1 MIIRDRQLEVIVRVN
16 RASSFFLAAII
27 SIGFST
33 AAWADKPAA
42 DATTQAAPT
51 DDALNK
57 QKTIE
62 GRIQDVAVTLE
73 TGIKDLSKSL
83 HHMKRSAFDIFVE
96 VQRSNMVVVGEP
108 DVIGPIVIPAMP
120 NPSGMISMGGFQ
132 PPRKKFLDYFMSQ
145 IDDLMKMTQTEVTAL
160 VLPDDANDEA
170 KAEMKTLSDT
180 LATLPKDIDA
190 LKEVTQGPD
199 YDNMAIARAAQQL
212 QNDVVIMEKASK
224 KLNSEAK
231 KEESRAKKGVRDAD
245 NALKKEQKGE

>member
-1 MIIRDRQLEVIVRVN
+1 MRVDRANSLFI
-16 RASSFFLAAII
+16 AAVLVFSI
-27 SIGFST
+27 SGS
-33 AAWADKPAA
+33 AYADESAA
-42 DATTQAAPT
+42 DSTTSADSSATDA
-51 DDALNK
+51 ALNK

-73 TGIKDLSKSL
+73 TGIKDLTKSL

-108 DVIGPIVIPAMP
+108 DVIGPIIIPAMP
-120 NPSGMISMGGFQ
+120 NPSGMISTGGFQ

-160 VLPDDANDEA
+160 VLPDDANDQA
-170 KAEMKTLSDT
+170 KTEMKTLSDT
-180 LATLPKDIDA
+180 LALLPQDIEA

-212 QNDVVIMEKASK
+212 QDHIVTMEKASK

-231 KEESRAKKGVRDAD
+231 KDESRAKKSVREAD
-245 NALKKEQKGE
+245 EALKKEQRNK